1 EAHRRNVGALTSIEW
16 KEKQKTAWESWAR
29 DVEQI
34 FQQVGQSLTD
44 ALFEGGKSARD
55 LIKDLFKTLTLRV
68 LIQPVMG
75 GLQGLFMG
83 AGPAGIAN
91 AGSAAGMMGSPTSL
105 FSMFGG
111 NSMGMGMSNV
121 MSHLSTSSMLQGT
134 GVGNWLMGQAGNV
147 AGMSNLALG
156 GAGLLGG
163 LGANLIFGG
172 KGHSGIGG
180 GLGSTLGMALG
191 GPLGAVAGTLIGG
204 GLG

>member
-1 EAHRRNVGALTSIEW
+1 
-16 KEKQKTAWESWAR
+16 
-29 DVEQI
+29 
-34 FQQVGQSLTD
+34 
-44 ALFEGGKSARD
+44 
-55 LIKDLFKTLTLRV
+55 
-68 LIQPVMG
+68 
-75 GLQGLFMG
+75 
-83 AGPAGIAN
+83 
-91 AGSAAGMMGSPTSL
+91 
-105 FSMFGG
+105 
-111 NSMGMGMSNV
+111 GMSNV

-204 GLG
+204 GLGSRFGDREPTTRRGQRARVDFAGGGYGITSTD

>member
-1 EAHRRNVGALTSIEW
+1 
-16 KEKQKTAWESWAR
+16 
-29 DVEQI
+29 
-34 FQQVGQSLTD
+34 
-44 ALFEGGKSARD
+44 
-55 LIKDLFKTLTLRV
+55 
-68 LIQPVMG
+68 
-75 GLQGLFMG
+75 
-83 AGPAGIAN
+83 
-91 AGSAAGMMGSPTSL
+91 
-105 FSMFGG
+105 
-111 NSMGMGMSNV
+111 
-121 MSHLSTSSMLQGT
+121 T

-204 GLG
+204 GLGSLFGDREPTTRREQRTQVEYAGGALDITKRDDRVQAGADVAVAQMTAAAI

>member
-1 EAHRRNVGALTSIEW
+1 EAIEREIEARKRLRTAIGSMEQ
-16 KEKQKTAWESWAR
+16 KEAERAAWEAWAR

-44 ALFEGGKSARD
+44 ALFEGGRSGRD

-68 LIQPVMG
+68 LIQPVMT

-83 AGPAGIAN
+83 AGPAGVAN
-91 AGSAAGMMGSPTSL
+91 AAGAGGGMLGNASSL

-111 NSMGMGMSNV
+111 NSMGMGISNV
-121 MSHLSTSSMLQGT
+121 LTNLSTSSMLAGT
-134 GVGNWLMGQAGNV
+134 GVGNWMTGVAGNV

-163 LGANLIFGG
+163 IGAGLLFAN
-172 KGHSGIGG
+172 KGYS
-180 GLGSTLGMALG
+180 SM
-191 GPLGAVAGTLIGG
+191 
-204 GLG
+204 